1 MRGLPVAVHSRI
13 ELESSDATN
22 YEIEESKAS

>member
-1 MRGLPVAVHSRI
+1 MRGLPMAVHSRI
-13 ELESSDATN
+13 ELESNDATN